1 MKFLSGWLCL
11 TLYTILLCACGAP
24 PEVVQGT
31 VVSYDRTTGILVIS
45 DELTPGSNMELSAK
59 DAEVGAELQA
69 GDVVRIAYNRQG
81 KTLKAS
87 RIMNITRQ
95 TELKKSGSAH

>member
-11 TLYTILLCACGAP
+11 TVYAVLLCACSAP

-31 VVSYDRTTGILVIS
+31 VVSYEGTTGILVIS
-45 DELTPGSNMELSAK
+45 DELAPGSSLELSAK

-69 GDVVRIAYNRQG
+69 GDVVRVAYNRQG
-81 KTLKAS
+81 ETLKAS

-95 TELKKSGSAH
+95 TELNKSGSAH